1 MWETVA
7 ATPVMTRGAN
17 RRRMEDQVRLL
28 LADDHKLVREAL
40 SFYLRQAEHDL
51 DIVQAS
57 DLDEARQKLAT
68 EQDLD
73 IVILDLRMPGMN
85 GLAGLEAVRRQA
97 PGIPV
102 IILSG
107 NISQQE
113 TLEAVSRGA
122 AGVISKDLGGTALVN
137 ALRLVLSGEIYIPS
151 PVVSGIAAAGRGEDA
166 AAGQRRALGNLS
178 ARELDVL
185 RMLTRGC
192 SNRRIADELGV
203 AETTVKMHLRNA
215 FEKLG
220 ARNRVEAV
228 RVALNAGV
236 S

>member
-1 MWETVA
+1 M
-7 ATPVMTRGAN
+7 
-17 RRRMEDQVRLL
+17 RLL
-28 LADDHKLVREAL
+28 LADDHRLVREAL
-40 SFYLRQAEHDL
+40 SFYLRQAEQDL

-57 DLDEARQKLAT
+57 DLDEARCKLAID
-68 EQDLD
+68 QDFD
-73 IVILDLRMPGMN
+73 VVILDLRMPGMN

-97 PGIPV
+97 PSVPV

-107 NISQQE
+107 NIGQQE
-113 TLEAVSRGA
+113 TLDAVSKGA
-122 AGVISKDLGGTALVN
+122 AGVISKDLGGSALVN

-151 PVVSGIAAAGRGEDA
+151 LVVSGIAAAGQREDVA
-166 AAGQRRALGNLS
+166 VGQRRALGNLS